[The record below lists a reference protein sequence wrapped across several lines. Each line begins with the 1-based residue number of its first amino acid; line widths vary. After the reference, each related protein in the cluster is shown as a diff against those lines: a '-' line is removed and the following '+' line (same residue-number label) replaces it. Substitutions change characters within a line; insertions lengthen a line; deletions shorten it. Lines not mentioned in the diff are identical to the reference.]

1 MGSVDT
7 EIDRHVVRGVGDDEA
22 LGDVAGALE
31 DDLFGKPK
39 GRRAEGGRV
48 SA

>member
-7 EIDRHVVRGVGDDEA
+7 EIDRHAVRGVGDDEA

-31 DDLFGKPK
+31 DDLF
-39 GRRAEGGRV
+39 AET
-48 SA
+48 